1 MAGSFDSPT
10 LVVVRAT
17 VIIYPEHQQ
26 TALTKCRATGD
37 CTRSPPE
44 DPFGGEALDNP
55 ASRRR
60 GKQMSVFRRISLGQG
75 VLALLLLG
83 ISAPAWAVPSP
94 DAPTVFI
101 TGSNR
106 GLGLEFARQYAALG
120 WNVIAT
126 CRNPDAAGDLQALA
140 EDYPQVIIDRLDVTE
155 QDQVDAIAEKFADQP
170 IDVLLNNA
178 GIWGSL
184 DEQSFG
190 TFDYEEHDRVYNVN
204 ALGPLR
210 VTQAL
215 LPNVEAGQQKK
226 IIGLG
231 GGMGTRKTV
240 ERAPGGHYWYRMSRA
255 ANLISMAILQRE
267 VRNRGI
273 IIAFIS
279 PGKVD
284 TQMLEDSGWP
294 SSFKSLSPKDSARYV
309 IERIAALTA
318 DAGGELINYDGQV
331 IGW

>member
-1 MAGSFDSPT
+1 MNAIRRLS
-10 LVVVRAT
+10 
-17 VIIYPEHQQ
+17 IY
-26 TALTKCRATGD
+26 AL
-37 CTRSPPE
+37 
-44 DPFGGEALDNP
+44 FGAVLLMGLSGP
-55 ASRRR
+55 ASAE
-60 GKQMSVFRRISLGQG
+60 L
-75 VLALLLLG
+75 
-83 ISAPAWAVPSP
+83 SA

-101 TGSNR
+101 TGANR

-126 CRNPDAAGDLQALA
+126 CRRPDQADDLQALA
-140 EDYPQVIIDRLDVTE
+140 RDNPQVIIDQLDVTQQE
-155 QDQVDAIAEKFADQP
+155 QIERVAGRFAAQP

-178 GIWGSL
+178 GIWGGL

-190 TFDYEEHDRVYNVN
+190 QLDYAAHWQVYEVN

-210 VTQAL
+210 VTEAL
-215 LPNVEAGQQKK
+215 LANIEASEQKK

-231 GGMGTRKTV
+231 GGMGTRRTV
-240 ERAPGGHYWYRMSRA
+240 EQAPGGHYWYRMSRA

-267 VRNRGI
+267 VRKRGI
-273 IIAFIS
+273 IVAFIS

-284 TQMLEDSGWP
+284 TQMLRDSGWP
-294 SSFKSLSPKDSARYV
+294 ESFPSLSPKESAGYV

-318 DAGGELINYDGQV
+318 EAGGELINYDGQV

>member
-1 MAGSFDSPT
+1 MYVSRGNGFA
-10 LVVVRAT
+10 
-17 VIIYPEHQQ
+17 
-26 TALTKCRATGD
+26 ALF
-37 CTRSPPE
+37 P
-44 DPFGGEALDNP
+44 
-55 ASRRR
+55 
-60 GKQMSVFRRISLGQG
+60 I
-75 VLALLLLG
+75 LALFG
-83 ISAPAWAVPSP
+83 ILPTAGAELSA
-94 DAPTVFI
+94 DEPTVFI

-126 CRNPDAAGDLQALA
+126 CRNPDAADELRALSA
-140 EDYPQVIIDRLDVTE
+140 DYPRVIIDRLDVTE
-155 QDQVDAIAEKFADQP
+155 QNQVDAIAKKFADQP
-170 IDVLLNNA
+170 IDILLNNA
-178 GIWGSL
+178 GIWGAL
-184 DEQSFG
+184 DKQTFG
-190 TFDYEEHDRVYNVN
+190 TLDFEEHDRVYAVN

-215 LPNVEAGQQKK
+215 LPNVEASQQKK

-240 ERAPGGHYWYRMSRA
+240 ERAPAGHYWYRMSRA

-267 VRNRGI
+267 VEKRGI
-273 IIAFIS
+273 IVAFIS

-284 TQMLEDSGWP
+284 TQMLRDSGWP
-294 SSFKSLSPKDSARYV
+294 SSFKSLSAEESAGYV

-318 DAGGELINYDGQV
+318 EAGGELINYDGQV

>member
-1 MAGSFDSPT
+1 MKPIN
-10 LVVVRAT
+10 R
-17 VIIYPEHQQ
+17 I
-26 TALTKCRATGD
+26 ALLTST
-37 CTRSPPE
+37 
-44 DPFGGEALDNP
+44 
-55 ASRRR
+55 
-60 GKQMSVFRRISLGQG
+60 
-75 VLALLLLG
+75 LALLIFGFL
-83 ISAPAWAVPSP
+83 SPALAELNAT
-94 DAPTVFI
+94 APTVFI

-126 CRNPDAAGDLQALA
+126 CRHPTNADELQALA
-140 EDYPQVIIDRLDVTE
+140 KSNPNVIIDQLDVTQQE
-155 QDQVDAIAEKFADQP
+155 HIERVANRFANQP

-178 GIWGSL
+178 GIWGGL
-184 DEQSFG
+184 DEQTFG
-190 TFDYEEHDRVYNVN
+190 QLDYDAHWQVYDVN

-210 VTQAL
+210 VTEAL
-215 LPNVEAGQQKK
+215 LTNIEAGEQKK

-231 GGMGTRKTV
+231 GGMGTRRTV

-267 VRNRGI
+267 VRKRGI
-273 IIAFIS
+273 IVAFIS

-284 TQMLEDSGWP
+284 TQMLQDSGWP
-294 SSFKSLSPKDSARYV
+294 ESFPSLSPKESAGYV

>member
-1 MAGSFDSPT
+1 MDASRKMNLYAWLPT
-10 LVVVRAT
+10 LLLFGFTSA
-17 VIIYPEHQQ
+17 
-26 TALTKCRATGD
+26 ALAELRT
-37 CTRSPPE
+37 
-44 DPFGGEALDNP
+44 
-55 ASRRR
+55 
-60 GKQMSVFRRISLGQG
+60 
-75 VLALLLLG
+75 
-83 ISAPAWAVPSP
+83 

-126 CRNPDAAGDLQALA
+126 CRRPEQADDLQVLA
-140 EDYPQVIIDRLDVTE
+140 KDHPQVIIDRLDVTQQE
-155 QDQVDAIAEKFADQP
+155 QIERVAKKFADQP

-184 DEQSFG
+184 DAQTFG
-190 TFDYEEHDRVYNVN
+190 QLDYEAQRQVYDVN

-210 VTQAL
+210 VTEAL
-215 LPNVEAGQQKK
+215 LANVEASKQKK

-231 GGMGTRKTV
+231 GGMGTRRTV
-240 ERAPGGHYWYRMSRA
+240 EQAPGGHYWYRMSRA

-267 VRNRGI
+267 VRKRGI
-273 IIAFIS
+273 IVAFIS
-279 PGKVD
+279 PGKVA
-284 TQMLEDSGWP
+284 TQMLKDSGWP
-294 SSFKSLSPKDSARYV
+294 EAFPSLSPKESAGYV

-318 DAGGELINYDGQV
+318 EAGGELINYDGQV

>member
-1 MAGSFDSPT
+1 MIRSDFRP
-10 LVVVRAT
+10 LVVMLLLC
-17 VIIYPEHQQ
+17 
-26 TALTKCRATGD
+26 ALTGNAAA
-37 CTRSPPE
+37 E
-44 DPFGGEALDNP
+44 LNA
-55 ASRRR
+55 
-60 GKQMSVFRRISLGQG
+60 
-75 VLALLLLG
+75 
-83 ISAPAWAVPSP
+83 

-106 GLGLEFARQYAALG
+106 GLGLEFARQYATLG

-126 CRNPDAAGDLQALA
+126 CRSPEHAVELKALA
-140 EDYPQVIIDRLDVTE
+140 EANPQVIIDRLDVTK
-155 QDQVDAIAEKFADQP
+155 QDEIDAVARRFADQP

-184 DEQSFG
+184 DKQTFG
-190 TFDYEEHDRVYNVN
+190 QLDYDEHWLVYDVN

-210 VTQAL
+210 VTEAL
-215 LPNVEAGQQKK
+215 LPNIEAGDQKK

-231 GGMGTRKTV
+231 GGMGTRYTV

-267 VRNRGI
+267 VRKRGI
-273 IIAFIS
+273 IVAFIS

-294 SSFKSLSPKDSARYV
+294 ESFPSLSPKESAGYV
-309 IERIAALTA
+309 IERISEIGPE
-318 DAGGELINYDGQV
+318 AGGELTNYDGEV

>member
-1 MAGSFDSPT
+1 MKRIDI
-10 LVVVRAT
+10 L
-17 VIIYPEHQQ
+17 
-26 TALTKCRATGD
+26 TAIA
-37 CTRSPPE
+37 
-44 DPFGGEALDNP
+44 
-55 ASRRR
+55 
-60 GKQMSVFRRISLGQG
+60 V
-75 VLALLLLG
+75 VLAAVTAG
-83 ISAPAWAVPSP
+83 PAQAALKT

-126 CRNPDAAGDLQALA
+126 CRNPETAIELQTLA
-140 EDYPQVIIDRLDVTE
+140 DSNSQVIIDRLDVTKQE
-155 QDQVDAIAEKFADQP
+155 EINAVGKRFRNQP

-184 DEQSFG
+184 ELQTFGQFDFDEQ
-190 TFDYEEHDRVYNVN
+190 ERVYAVN

-215 LPNVEAGQQKK
+215 FDNVASSNQKK

-231 GGMGTRKTV
+231 GGMGTRRTV
-240 ERAPGGHYWYRMSRA
+240 EMAGGGHYWYRMSRA
-255 ANLISMAILQRE
+255 ANLISMAILQQE
-267 VRNRGI
+267 VEDQGI
-273 IIAFIS
+273 IVSFIS

-284 TQMLEDSGWP
+284 TQMLKDSGWP
-294 SSFKSLSPKDSARYV
+294 ESFKSISPRDSAEMV
-309 IERIAALTA
+309 IEQIAALEPE
-318 DAGGELINYDGQV
+318 AGGELINYDGKV